1 MIKKIISITFTILMF
16 VSCSKDDE
24 PESPIILSS
33 ESKITSFTLKVNDEV
48 INGNIDQTAKTIVFN
63 VVGAEISALTPS
75 IEYSTGATISPLEN
89 ESQNFNNEVPY
100 TVYAE
105 NGETSIYRVQ
115 VNNRPLSSENKILSF
130 SVILNNQ
137 TIDAEINQDSNIISF
152 NTGEL
157 DISSLTPTISI
168 SEYAS
173 ISPNNSNSQNFETPV
188 TYTVTAENG
197 EQREYKVI
205 ANMPVINNYRSYYL
219 YYIRANMVISGKFI
233 DPSKPGAEIYL
244 TDGTNKYY
252 LPILNYESYSSQE
265 RVTTFNINT
274 KIPENIP
281 TNTNYKIIYKTNLV
295 EIESD
300 QFIDIL
306 AENAPKI
313 ISTNQNSYS
322 YGDNLIITGENL
334 TDYIGVPSNGSF
346 YQFNPNGSIDATL
359 NPEKTEYNLLMDGSF
374 VRSAFFNNNLTERTV
389 IFIGSEGRMGD
400 QININVNN

>member
-1 MIKKIISITFTILMF
+1 MF

>member
-137 TIDAEINQDSNIISF
+137 TINAEINQDSNIISF

>member
-1 MIKKIISITFTILMF
+1 MF

-157 DISSLTPTISI
+157 DISSLPPTISI

>member
-24 PESPIILSS
+24 PESPIILNS
-33 ESKITSFTLKVNDEV
+33 ESKITSFALKINGK
-48 INGNIDQTAKTIVFN
+48 ILNGNIDQTAKTIVFN
-63 VVGAEISALTPS
+63 VVGADISSLIPS
-75 IEYSTGATISPLEN
+75 IEYSTGATISPSEN
-89 ESQNFNNEVPY
+89 ESQNFNNEIPY

-115 VNNRPLSSENKILSF
+115 VNNRPLSSENQILSF

-157 DISSLTPTISI
+157 DISSLTPTVSI

-205 ANMPVINNYRSYYL
+205 TNMPVINNYRSYYL

-295 EIESD
+295 KIESD

-346 YQFNPNGSIDATL
+346 YQFNPSGSIDATL

-374 VRSAFFNNNLTERTV
+374 VRSAFFNDNLTERTV